1 MRRKM
6 IKQLLLLVMLLGTLL
21 LSACGG
27 AGDQAD
33 TPTDDSGSP
42 APNASAGTED
52 VGEQVSITD
61 GSYTRVSPDELR
73 VMLEDKN
80 FPLVNTHI
88 PFEGDIPGTNLSIPY
103 NEIDQNLGLLPADKD
118 ARIVLY
124 CRTGRMSTEAAGT
137 LVRLGYT
144 NVWELA
150 GGMVAWED
158 TGFPIERT

>member
-1 MRRKM
+1 MKR
-6 IKQLLLLVMLLGTLL
+6 LLLVAMLMGTLL

-27 AGDQAD
+27 ADDQAE
-33 TPTDDSGSP
+33 TPTNDFENS
-42 APNASAGTED
+42 APNASAGTEN
-52 VGEQVSITD
+52 VGEQVSVAD
-61 GSYTRVSPDELR
+61 GSYTRVSPNELR

-88 PFEGDIPGTNLSIPY
+88 PFEGDIPGTDLSIPY
-103 NEIDQNLGLLPADKD
+103 NEIDQNLGLLPTDKG

-150 GGMVAWED
+150 GGMIAWED
-158 TGFPIERT
+158 SGLPLEGA

>member
-1 MRRKM
+1 M
-6 IKQLLLLVMLLGTLL
+6 KQLLLLTMLLGTLL

-33 TPTDDSGSP
+33 TSTDDFEST
-42 APNASAGTED
+42 APSASADAEN
-52 VGEQVSITD
+52 VGEQVSVAN
-61 GSYTRVSPDELR
+61 GSYTRVSPDELQ

-88 PFEGDIPGTNLSIPY
+88 PFEGDIPGTDLSIPY
-103 NEIDQNLGLLPADKD
+103 NEIDQNLDLLPADKD

-137 LVRLGYT
+137 LVGLGYT

-150 GGMVAWED
+150 GGMMAWED
-158 TGFPIERT
+158 SGLPLEGA

>member
-1 MRRKM
+1 MKR
-6 IKQLLLLVMLLGTLL
+6 LLLVAMLLGTLL

-27 AGDQAD
+27 ADDQAEI
-33 TPTDDSGSP
+33 PTNDFESS
-42 APNASAGTED
+42 APNASAGTEN
-52 VGEQVSITD
+52 VGEQVSVAD
-61 GSYTRVSPDELR
+61 GSYTRVSPDELQ

-88 PFEGDIPGTNLSIPY
+88 PFEGDIPGTDLSIPY
-103 NEIDQNLGLLPADKD
+103 NEIDQNLGLLPTDKD

-150 GGMVAWED
+150 GGMIAWED
-158 TGFPIERT
+158 SGLPLEGA

>member
-1 MRRKM
+1 M

-21 LSACGG
+21 LLACGG

-33 TPTDDSGSP
+33 TPTDDSESP
-42 APNASAGTED
+42 ARNDAAGTED
-52 VGEQVSITD
+52 VGEQVSVAD

-88 PFEGDIPGTNLSIPY
+88 PFEGDIPGTDLSIPY
-103 NEIDQNLGLLPADKD
+103 NEIDQNLGLLPTDKD
-118 ARIVLY
+118 VRIVLY
-124 CRTGRMSTEAAGT
+124 CCTGRMSTEASGV
-137 LVRLGYT
+137 LVGLGYT

-150 GGMVAWED
+150 GGMEAWED
-158 TGFPIERT
+158 AGFPLEGT